1 MADKKKKLRTVVN
14 ILMVALLPVLMAYTA
29 NKE

>member
-1 MADKKKKLRTVVN
+1 MADKKKKLRTAVN

>member
-14 ILMVALLPVLMAYTA
+14 ILMVVLLPVLMAYTA